1 MRFNITIA
9 TTFIALLLGHGA
21 WAEDKDTSLAV
32 DIPVGIGQ
40 EVKGIRFPHY
50 DKDQD
55 GKLSLRFNAEAAE
68 RASETKFNFKGLRI
82 EIFDTSADKPTMQI
96 FLSKAV
102 YDRETKLLT
111 SDEKATIQGEQFDI
125 SGSRL
130 EFDSETRSSRLSG
143 PVFMTITDVGESP
156 TP

>member
-9 TTFIALLLGHGA
+9 TTFIVLLLGHGA